1 MINRHLLP
9 DEIDLLVDGDVG
21 FGVAPLRAH
30 VRQCAECRARID
42 EALEVVNALEEMP
55 HLAPSSLFADRVMS
69 QVQVFQPWHVAAR
82 DTVSRFVPRSL
93 PARIAAGAIGAVAA
107 SVLGIVSL
115 WIGSRLGM
123 LTFLSGTAFQR
134 GREIATSVA
143 ESIIGAAFGPVALGV
158 FQAMGAA
165 GLVVSTLALL
175 LGATAAVY
183 GVRRLATASSRRTGG
198 M

>member
-30 VRQCAECRARID
+30 ARQCGECRARID

-82 DTVSRFVPRSL
+82 DTLARFVPRSL
-93 PARIAAGAIGAVAA
+93 PSRVAAGVVGAIAA
-107 SVLGIVSL
+107 SVLGMVSL

-123 LTFLSGTAFQR
+123 LTFLSGAAVQR
-134 GREIATSVA
+134 GREIAHTIADGV
-143 ESIIGAAFGPVALGV
+143 IGAAFGPVALDA
-158 FQAMGAA
+158 FRAMGAI
-165 GLVVSTLALL
+165 GLVISTVALL

-183 GVRRLATASSRRTGG
+183 GVRRLAAASSRRTGG
-198 M
+198 T

>member
-30 VRQCAECRARID
+30 ARQCAECRARID
-42 EALEVVNALEEMP
+42 EALEIVKALEEMP

-107 SVLGIVSL
+107 SVLGVVSI

-134 GREIATSVA
+134 GREIAHAIA
-143 ESIIGAAFGPVALGV
+143 EGVIGAAFGPVALGV
-158 FQAMGAA
+158 FRAMGEA
-165 GLVVSTLALL
+165 GLIVSTIALL
-175 LGATAAVY
+175 IGATAAVY